1 MMDQPPTRTPRVDRP
16 RVDIRDK
23 VIGAARYIEDLP
35 DLPGTVHAVPI
46 RSPYSHARIVS
57 VDSSRALSL
66 PGVLAVLD
74 PASLADY
81 DLHIYTGLPTDIT
94 GVPEHFIA
102 TDRARFDGD
111 VIGMVVAEDPRTAQ
125 RAAALV
131 DVEWDLV
138 QPLFGAEASLA
149 VGAPILHENVGT
161 NVALEDSLE
170 WGDVEEGLK
179 EADYVFEGT
188 FTSPTIYHHPIEPAM
203 SVVANYTANGI
214 EMWTSSSGPFNAAES
229 VAQLLGISPEQVRVH
244 VPYVGGNFGAKHSS
258 VEMLATVVLSMKVG
272 RPVKYLASEEDSFR
286 MTARHAADFKA
297 KVGVKRDGTLVAMDV
312 DLTMD
317 TGAYFTGARV
327 VTGNAVTSSYG
338 GYRLPHFRVRA
349 CTVYSNKV
357 PASMFRNTGK
367 NETAFGIDCAM
378 DAVARHLGIAPI
390 EFRARNLLHRGETI
404 PAENWKRAGKPAPAR
419 IPLMDTDYGEL
430 LEQAVA
436 AIGWDG
442 RTAGPVPVEG
452 NPHRVRGRGMAA
464 SVRRGSSIGSAT
476 ARASLN
482 RDGMVTIDH
491 NAPDVGEGAHTVISV
506 VAAGT
511 LGISQDQVHVGEP
524 DTANKLPFSGS
535 SSQRVTVQMGNAV
548 RNACDQLKQEVLR
561 LAAQTY
567 GGDAAEWRLEDGT
580 LRRDGTTVTLADLA
594 GRLPEDIPL
603 SGEGEY
609 VHGGPVVNTSFGDHD
624 HWSPGVAAVEVEVD
638 TETGDIRVLQYA
650 AVADAGTIIH
660 YHSAK
665 GQIEG
670 GAVMGFGA
678 TLTEEMVYAD
688 GQLLNADP
696 FQYRLPLMSDVP
708 EQFRT
713 IILEHGDGPGPFGSK
728 GIAQTSIP
736 CVAPA
741 IGNAIYDAIGVR
753 LESIPFTP
761 EKILRALG
769 TLPPEE

>member
-1 MMDQPPTRTPRVDRP
+1 MIDQPTSAPSTERR

-23 VIGAARYIEDLP
+23 VTGVAQYIEDLP
-35 DLPGTVHAVPI
+35 DLPGTAYAVPI

-57 VDSSRALSL
+57 VDASNALAQ

-81 DLHIYTGLPTDIT
+81 DLHIYSGLPTAVT

-111 VIGMVVAEDPRTAQ
+111 VVGMVVAEDLRTAQ
-125 RAAALV
+125 RAAELV
-131 DVEWDLV
+131 DFEWDHV
-138 QPLFGAEASLA
+138 EPLFSADAALA
-149 VGAPILHENVGT
+149 PGAPVLHENVGT
-161 NVALEDSLE
+161 NIALQDSLE
-170 WGDVEEGLK
+170 WGDVDQGFA
-179 EADYVFEGT
+179 EADYIYEGT

-203 SVVANYTANGI
+203 SVVANYTADGI

-229 VAQLLGISPEQVRVH
+229 VAQLLGVSPEHIRVH
-244 VPYVGGNFGAKHSS
+244 IPYVGGNFGAKHSS
-258 VEMLATVVLSMKVG
+258 VEMLATVALSMKVG
-272 RPVKYLASEEDSFR
+272 RPVKYMADEADSFR

-338 GYRLPHFRVRA
+338 GYRLPNFRVRA

-378 DAVARHLGIAPI
+378 DAVARHLSIPPI

-404 PAENWKRAGKPAPAR
+404 PAQNWKRDGKPAPAR

-442 RTAGPVPVEG
+442 RTPGPLAVEG
-452 NPHRVRGRGMAA
+452 KPHRVRGRGMAA

-476 ARASLN
+476 ARATLN
-482 RDGMVTIDH
+482 RDGVVTIAH

-511 LGISQDQVHVGEP
+511 LGLSQDQVQVGQP

-548 RNACDQLKQEVLR
+548 RNACEQLKQEVLR
-561 LAAQTY
+561 LAAETF
-567 GGDAAEWRLEDGT
+567 GSDGAEWRLEDGM
-580 LRRDGTTVTLADLA
+580 LRRDGTAVTLADLA
-594 GRLPEDIPL
+594 GRLPEDAAL
-603 SGEGEY
+603 TGEGEY

-624 HWSPGVAAVEVEVD
+624 HWSPGVAAVEIEVD
-638 TETGDIRVLQYA
+638 TETGDIQVLQYA

-660 YHSAK
+660 FHSAK

-678 TLTEEMVYAD
+678 ALTEEMVYGE

-708 EQFRT
+708 EQFQT

-741 IGNAIYDAIGVR
+741 IGNAIFDAIGAR
-753 LESIPFTP
+753 LDTIPFTP

-769 TLPPEE
+769 KLSDET